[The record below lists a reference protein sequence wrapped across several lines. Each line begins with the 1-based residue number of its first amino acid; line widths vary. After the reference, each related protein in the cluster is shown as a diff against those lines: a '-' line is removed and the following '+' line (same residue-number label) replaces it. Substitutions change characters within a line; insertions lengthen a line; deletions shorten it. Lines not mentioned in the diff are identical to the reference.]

1 VRCVAWLFQAIERP
15 VVPCPHTMEYSVK
28 STFRLLTICT
38 TGRLIEPFQRGETP
52 TFTAHVQAGLRALAD
67 DPYGLLV
74 FSG

>member
-1 VRCVAWLFQAIERP
+1 MNGEMSRVAVPSDWESHNSRP
-15 VVPCPHTMEYSVK
+15 PILHSIIYLRVLTMP
-28 STFRLLTICT
+28 TM
-38 TGRLIEPFQRGETP
+38 GRLIEPFQRGETP